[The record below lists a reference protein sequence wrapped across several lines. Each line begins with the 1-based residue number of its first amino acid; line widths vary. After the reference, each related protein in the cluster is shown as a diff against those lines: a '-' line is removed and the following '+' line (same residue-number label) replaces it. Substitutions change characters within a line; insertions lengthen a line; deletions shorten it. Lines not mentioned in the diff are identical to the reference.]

1 MKDKTLGFI
10 GGGRVARI
18 ILGGL
23 KKAGRMPGKIVAS
36 DTNPDGLKKL
46 QSAFPSVQAVLN
58 NNRESASQ
66 DVVFLGLHPPAM
78 AAPWLI

>member
-10 GGGRVARI
+10 GGGRVACI

-36 DTNPDGLKKL
+36 DTNPDVLKKL
-46 QSAFPSVQAVLN
+46 
-58 NNRESASQ
+58 
-66 DVVFLGLHPPAM
+66 
-78 AAPWLI
+78 